1 MADVT
6 DMRDYIEVLKEMGE
20 LRELDGVDLDLEVG
34 ALTERAAEKEGDALL
49 FNNFKNYPSGF
60 RVITNVFRTC
70 KRTGPAMG
78 IARKTAS
85 IFSTNGAK
93 SSRPISPCRYS
104 RSKAA
109 R

>member
-1 MADVT
+1 MTDVT
-6 DMRDYIEVLKEMGE
+6 DMRGYIEVLKEMGE

-49 FNNFKNYPSGF
+49 FNNFKNYPTGF

-78 IARKTAS
+78 ISR
-85 IFSTNGAK
+85 AK
-93 SSRPISPCRYS
+93 RHRFSSRVAQ
-104 RSKAA
+104 KA
-109 R
+109 RGL

>member
-6 DMRDYIEVLKEMGE
+6 DMRGYIELLKEMGE
-20 LRELDGVDLDLEVG
+20 LRELDGVDLNLEVG

-78 IARKTAS
+78 IEPTNPMIEPARRAKRMLVPMAPAGRPPAS
-85 IFSTNGAK
+85 PT
-93 SSRPISPCRYS
+93 
-104 RSKAA
+104 
-109 R
+109 